1 MAYAIEKKSV
11 RQAVRVLWAAIV
23 LVTFAALPILVYEL
37 RHNEHRDI
45 YTVAWLV
52 GSIFVVL
59 VGLPPPLGG
68 GRRGRAGGDRP
79 RAGARPPT
87 TTPPSLPSPS
97 RARS

>member
-23 LVTFAALPILVYEL
+23 LVTFVSLPILVYEL

-59 VGLPPPLGG
+59 VGLPPLREEEGPGG
-68 GRRGRAGGDRP
+68 TAPGGS
-79 RAGARPPT
+79 PT
-87 TTPPSLPSPS
+87 PHSLAPSLPAPS

>member
-23 LVTFAALPILVYEL
+23 LVTFVSLPILVYEL

-59 VGLPPPLGG
+59 VGLPPS
-68 GRRGRAGGDRP
+68 GRRQGEEGPGGTAP
-79 RAGARPPT
+79 GGSPT
-87 TTPPSLPSPS
+87 PHSLAPSLPAPS